1 MRVHKTSEGHMLY
14 DEISMTVQFFDA
26 GGNVIDTVTRTYQ
39 FEAEIIRGLHTLTV
53 TTPER
58 KRYVQNTI
66 SSMRPL
72 DLVMDDMQH
81 FIEWDMENFAI
92 DHAKQREATYE
103 IISPSDSEVT
113 Q

>member
-14 DEISMTVQFFDA
+14 DEISMTVQFFNAD
-26 GGNVIDTVTRTYQ
+26 GNVIDSITRTYD

-66 SSMRPL
+66 SSMRSL
-72 DLVMDDMQH
+72 RLVMDDMQH

-92 DHAKQREATYE
+92 NRAAQHNATYE
-103 IISPSDSEVT
+103 IIPPSDSEV

>member
-14 DEISMTVQFFDA
+14 DEISMTVQFFNAD
-26 GGNVIDTVTRTYQ
+26 GNVIDSITRTYD

-66 SSMRPL
+66 SSMRSL
-72 DLVMDDMQH
+72 RLVMDDMQH
-81 FIEWDMENFAI
+81 FSEWDMENFAI
-92 DHAKQREATYE
+92 NRAAQHNATYE
-103 IISPSDSEVT
+103 IIPPSDSEV

>member
-1 MRVHKTSEGHMLY
+1 MKVHKTIEGHMLY
-14 DEISMTVQFFDA
+14 DEIPMTAQFFDA
-26 GGNVIDTVTRTYQ
+26 DGNAVDTVTRTYE

-66 SSMRPL
+66 SSMRSL
-72 DLVMDDMQH
+72 RLVMDDMQH

-92 DHAKQREATYE
+92 DYAKQRNATYK
-103 IISPSDSEVT
+103 IISPSDSEV